1 MKKVL
6 IISNDTV
13 NSRMGG
19 VGIRNWELA
28 HALARHC
35 QVTLA
40 VPDATD
46 LASDT
51 VSLVTYPGPDGDLRP
66 LASQADVILIQG
78 FVLHFHPYLREMQI
92 PLAVDLYVPFL
103 LEGLVW
109 HAQNDWQSW
118 IPDYEEYLR
127 VQLEQLRA
135 GDFFFCASET
145 QRDYWL
151 GWLHAQKRINPH
163 TYRQDAELRKLI
175 DVVPFGLPAQPT
187 QPTRPV
193 LKGVHPGINQ
203 GDTLILWSGGL
214 WDWLDPLTFIRA
226 VSRLVPAYPQLKV
239 YFMGVQHPNPVVR
252 GMSMPEKARALSR
265 DLGLLGTHIF
275 FGDWTPYQE
284 RLDYLLEADFTVI
297 SHPQHIETHFSFRT
311 RLLDCIWASLPV
323 IITQGDTMAEWVE
336 RENLGYAIPAH
347 NEQAMAAA
355 IEKMIAAGRSSVSP
369 RAAFAPA
376 FARLR
381 PGLQWENVIQPLLQ
395 FCLNPSIAPDKG
407 QYLTEAERV
416 TQAKDGF
423 IDQIIREKDAYLE
436 QVIRDKD
443 AHLEHVVHE
452 KEAFL
457 EQVVS
462 EKDAFLEQVVRE
474 KDALLEQVVREKDA
488 LLEQVVREKD
498 ALLEQVVREK
508 DHYLEQVISEKDN
521 RFEQMVQEKDAHIA
535 SYQQIFV
542 VRVQNRLTRML
553 RIKARRGKTQTMEAP
568 DTPPAMPFIAPATS
582 HKPFVSIVIVNYNG
596 AHFLPACLEALQA
609 QTYPADC
616 FEVLVSDNGSSDG
629 SLDLLSRDFPW
640 VKVLENKKN
649 LGFASGNNVAI
660 AAAQGEYII
669 LLNNDTTPQPDWIE
683 QMVTTA
689 EQHPQAGM
697 LTGHLQL
704 FYNQLELEFQ
714 SDTFSVPGD
723 GRELGF
729 QLFGV
734 ESNTPRGVIQY
745 LEGFYG
751 PEQAAG
757 GKYFRWSRGTA
768 RLGVP
773 VPSGSGD
780 WQIDF
785 QLAAYRPENRPVHL
799 RVYLQGSLQ
808 AEWEIAS
815 DQPAHFTL
823 PLPASTRSMAQPIAQ
838 NTGSIITREGYS
850 RDRGTYVQNYQVFYE
865 PDQGQYDQVEE
876 VFSGCGASLL
886 LRRAMLQETGPIDD
900 DFFMYYEDTDL
911 AWRAWLHGWKVI
923 YAAPAIVRHIHCG
936 TTKEWSPFFLFLI
949 DRNRLAMIFKN
960 GTPTQILQSWGRYAG
975 SAGKNLLRTA
985 WAFITLRK
993 NWRDLAQPLR
1003 LQLRVLFAL
1012 LKWLPSLIRKRS
1024 RNLSGRK
1031 ADPQE
1036 VLDRWFMESF

>member
-28 HALARHC
+28 HALAPHC

-51 VSLVTYPGPDGDLRP
+51 VNLVVYPGPDGDLRP

-109 HAQNDWQSW
+109 HAENDWQSW
-118 IPDYEEYLR
+118 IPHYEEYLR

-175 DVVPFGLPAQPT
+175 DVVPFGLPAQPA

-193 LKGVHPGINQ
+193 LKDVHPGINQ

-226 VSRLVPAYPQLKV
+226 VARLIPAYPRLKV
-239 YFMGVQHPNPVVR
+239 YFMGTQHPNPIVT
-252 GMSMPEKARALSR
+252 GMSMPEKALALSR
-265 DLGLLGTHIF
+265 ELDLLNSHIF

-336 RENLGYAIPAH
+336 RENLGYAIPPH
-347 NEQAMAAA
+347 DEQAMAAA
-355 IEKMIAAGRSSVSP
+355 IEKMIAAGRSFGSP

-381 PGLQWENVIQPLLQ
+381 PTLQWENVIQPLLQ
-395 FCLNPSIAPDKG
+395 FCLNPSIAPDKD

-416 TQAKDGF
+416 TQAKDAF
-423 IDQIIREKDAYLE
+423 IEQVIRDKDAYLE

-474 KDALLEQVVREKDA
+474 KDHCLEQVT
-488 LLEQVVREKD
+488 
-498 ALLEQVVREK
+498 
-508 DHYLEQVISEKDN
+508 SEKDD
-521 RFEQMVQEKDAHIA
+521 RFEQMVQEKDAQIA
-535 SYQQIFV
+535 AYQRMFA
-542 VRVQNRLTRML
+542 VRFQNRLTRML
-553 RIKARRGKTQTMEAP
+553 RIKARREKTQTMEAP
-568 DTPPAMPFIAPATS
+568 ETPSAAPLIAPETS

-616 FEVLVSDNGSSDG
+616 FEVLVSDNGSSDD
-629 SLDLLSRDFPW
+629 SLDLLSRNFPW

-683 QMVTTA
+683 QMVATA

-704 FYNQLELEFQ
+704 FYDQLELEFQ
-714 SDTFSVPGD
+714 AEAFSVPGD

-751 PEQAAG
+751 PEAAG
-757 GKYFRWSRGTA
+757 KKSFRWSRGIA

-773 VPSGSGD
+773 VPPGSGD

-808 AEWEIAS
+808 AEWEIIG
-815 DQPAHFTL
+815 DQPDNFTL
-823 PLPASTRSMAQPIAQ
+823 TLPASTRSMAQPIAQ

-850 RDRGTYVQNYQVFYE
+850 RDRGTYVKDYQVFYE

-886 LRRAMLQETGPIDD
+886 LRRAMLQEIGPIDD

-923 YAAPAIVRHIHCG
+923 FAAPAIVRHIHCG
-936 TTKEWSPFFLFLI
+936 TTKEWSPFFLYLI

-960 GTPTQILQSWGRYAG
+960 GTTAQILQSWGRYAG
-975 SAGKNLLRTA
+975 SAGKNLLRTIWA
-985 WAFITLRK
+985 WLSRK
-993 NWRDLAQPLR
+993 KYWRDQAAPLR
-1003 LQLRVLFAL
+1003 LQLRVLGTL
-1012 LKWLPSLIRKRS
+1012 VKWLPALMRKRS
-1024 RNLSGRK
+1024 RNQSTRK
-1031 ADPQE
+1031 VHPQE
-1036 VLDRWFMESF
+1036 VLERWFLESF